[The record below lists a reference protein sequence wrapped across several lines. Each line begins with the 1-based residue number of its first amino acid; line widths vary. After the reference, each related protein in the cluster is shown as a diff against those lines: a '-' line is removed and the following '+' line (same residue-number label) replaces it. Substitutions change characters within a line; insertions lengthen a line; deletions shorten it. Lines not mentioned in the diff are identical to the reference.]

1 MCVSGSH
8 AAFLHR
14 EMTVLA
20 HLPFPTHA
28 VIHLLPLISP
38 PLISL
43 PLVPDDTCEEVSGQ
57 LGWRGVGMFRECPTT
72 VVETHLHLEHV
83 IAGRVRGKE
92 REQVTSTYLR
102 TEVGFKHNT

>member
-1 MCVSGSH
+1 
-8 AAFLHR
+8 
-14 EMTVLA
+14 
-20 HLPFPTHA
+20 
-28 VIHLLPLISP
+28 
-38 PLISL
+38 
-43 PLVPDDTCEEVSGQ
+43 
-57 LGWRGVGMFRECPTT
+57 MFRECPTT